1 MDNAHRENVKN
12 LFRWWNGQVFSFEM
26 VPGTNRKDNDGFDSG
41 MDKAEAAFN
50 SDEGFSG
57 EESGGEKLG
66 DDNDGWAGLYDND
79 GWVEADQR
87 APQMNSH
94 PDDLSINLM
103 QLSIS
108 ERSGV
113 APSNSVAALA
123 HAIIV
128 PRVREPTLVH
138 SAGVAS
144 VFCTTT

>member
-1 MDNAHRENVKN
+1 MDNAHRKNVKN
-12 LFRWWNGQVFSFEM
+12 LFRWWNGQVFSFET

-41 MDKAEAAFN
+41 MDEAEAAFN

-66 DDNDGWAGLYDND
+66 DDND

-128 PRVREPTLVH
+128 PRVCEPTLVH